1 VNKKKYEPLAKL
13 LRKKRWNKK
22 DVERVKRLLAEGESK
37 ARSDSEDRQETI
49 KRLWGLKEKDFGAK
63 TYEERKLN
71 EQKLK
76 EQKFKK
82 LVISVREL
90 AQDNDLIDV
99 VRELREV
106 ARLKDR
112 VLSWPELCSLVGEL
126 VELAL
131 LQDREIEYLTQFRR
145 ELDRFQAHC
154 PEQLKD
160 LRRATTHAE
169 VMQIKFPEP
178 TPKRRY
184 ELKRRGYRWAGAGVG
199 LIEYEFGGARE
210 ADLRKSTILGQAG
223 DAVAKILGD
232 AAANREWQRMI
243 APTCLDDIFRGGV
256 GEVKMLPG
264 FAGWPPS
271 AVDTRT
277 NMRRVQ
283 ELFGMHRN
291 RFPRRLPSRTRDR
304 EIVYDWRAVVMIM
317 DALLSEKPE
326 ERKGARGAPRQI
338 WLSDPDDPGLRTRV
352 LSRIEARIKSLSVPE
367 QIKSHIKAKFLAVV
381 HRHLL
386 DSAHK

>member
-1 VNKKKYEPLAKL
+1 VNKKKYEPLAKP

-22 DVERVKRLLAEGESK
+22 DIERVKRLLAERKSK
-37 ARSDSEDRQETI
+37 ARSDSKDRQETI

-106 ARLKDR
+106 AHLKDR

-145 ELDRFQAHC
+145 ELERFQAHC

-184 ELKRRGYRWAGAGVG
+184 ELKRGDYKWCGGVG
-199 LIEYEFGGARE
+199 LIEYEFGGMGE
-210 ADLRKSTILGQAG
+210 AEWRKSSLCSGLGSAYQP
-223 DAVAKILGD
+223 I
-232 AAANREWQRMI
+232 
-243 APTCLDDIFRGGV
+243 CLDD
-256 GEVKMLPG
+256 L
-264 FAGWPPS
+264 FAGG
-271 AVDTRT
+271 AVHMDNSEREAVFLGQG
-277 NMRRVQ
+277 RHRILEPGLQ
-283 ELFGMHRN
+283 LLFGMHRN
-291 RFPRRLPSRTRDR
+291 RFPKNLPRYDNRRNRR
-304 EIVYDWRAVVMIM
+304 ERLYDYRAVKEIM
-317 DALLSEKPE
+317 DALLTNGPSQNTKP
-326 ERKGARGAPRQI
+326 RGRGAPKNVWPNPARRI
-338 WLSDPDDPGLRTRV
+338 CV
-352 LSRIEARIKSLSVPE
+352 LSGIEARIKSLSVPE
-367 QIKSHIKAKFLAVV
+367 QIEPQIKAEFLAVV
-381 HRHLL
+381 RRHMP
-386 DSAHK
+386 DSAKK